1 MKIFSLVIGQCTCLN
16 DRIAGEKCDQCAH
29 GYSMN
34 GFPNCLEERY
44 IQFQVVTATDAKG
57 IENIMVNTTTSRG
70 MMTGYT
76 NVGGFVYIGP
86 FIDGEIITVE
96 IEIDGYDNLQ
106 QEFICSSTND
116 MILGMNPT
124 VSFLNFQQNIFNP
137 IH

>member
-16 DRIAGEKCDQCAH
+16 DRIDGEKCDQCAH

-44 IQFQVVTATDAKG
+44 IQFQVVTATDTKG

-86 FIDGEIITVE
+86 FINGEIITVVV
-96 IEIDGYDNLQ
+96 G
-106 QEFICSSTND
+106 
-116 MILGMNPT
+116 
-124 VSFLNFQQNIFNP
+124 
-137 IH
+137 